1 MLFLR
6 EDKRVRLGNTIK
18 SNAFS
23 EIGERWIEKYFHL
36 GFKGLMPKTLS
47 P

>member
-1 MLFLR
+1 MFLG
-6 EDKRVRLGNTIK
+6 EDKRIGLGNTTK
-18 SNAFS
+18 SNALS

-36 GFKGLMPKTLS
+36 GFKGLVPKTLS